1 MLELQTL
8 KNLLS
13 ENPLSTPSSKG
24 SLYDRDFVEWVQVTI
39 GQLGKQD
46 YHQVD
51 WGNLLDEIEDMS
63 RREQQSLESNL
74 VILLLHLLKWQYQS
88 DRRTGS
94 WKGSIVEHRR
104 RILKTIKRS
113 PSLNVYLQEC
123 FEEAYGDAI
132 EQAAAE
138 TGLNS
143 DCFPAVCEHTIALCL
158 DTTFFPE

>member
-8 KNLLS
+8 KNQLS
-13 ENPLSTPSSKG
+13 ETPLSNV
-24 SLYDRDFVEWVQVTI
+24 SLYDRDFVEWVEVTI
-39 GQLGKQD
+39 GQLGQQD
-46 YHQVD
+46 YPQVD

-63 RREQQSLESNL
+63 RRERQSLESNL

-123 FEEAYGDAI
+123 FKEAYGDAI
-132 EQAAAE
+132 DQAVAE

-143 DCFPAVCEHTIALCL
+143 DYFPAICEYAIDRFL
-158 DTTFFPE
+158 DTTFFPD

>member
-8 KNLLS
+8 KNQLS
-13 ENPLSTPSSKG
+13 ETSLSNV
-24 SLYDRDFVEWVQVTI
+24 SLYDRDLVEWVEVTI
-39 GQLGKQD
+39 GQLGQQD

-63 RREQQSLESNL
+63 RRERQSLESNL

-123 FEEAYGDAI
+123 FKEAYGDAI

-138 TGLNS
+138 TSLNS
-143 DCFPAVCEHTIALCL
+143 DCFPVICEYAIDRCL

>member
-8 KNLLS
+8 KNQLS
-13 ENPLSTPSSKG
+13 ESSLSNV
-24 SLYDRDFVEWVQVTI
+24 SLYDRDFVKWVEVTI
-39 GQLGKQD
+39 GQLGQQD
-46 YHQVD
+46 YPQVD

-63 RREQQSLESNL
+63 RRERQSLESNL

-123 FEEAYGDAI
+123 FKEAYGDAI

-143 DCFPAVCEHTIALCL
+143 DCFPAICEYAIDRCL

>member
-8 KNLLS
+8 KNQLS
-13 ENPLSTPSSKG
+13 ETSLSDV
-24 SLYDRDFVEWVQVTI
+24 SLYDRDFVEWVEVTI
-39 GQLGKQD
+39 GQLGQQD
-46 YHQVD
+46 YSQVD
-51 WGNLLDEIEDMS
+51 WENLLDEIEDMS
-63 RREQQSLESNL
+63 RRERQSLESNL

-123 FEEAYGDAI
+123 FKEAYGDAI

-143 DCFPAVCEHTIALCL
+143 DCFPVICEYAIDRCL